1 MQRGKNIASLKQL
14 GISGTY
20 TIAGV
25 VDEMKEIVTKK
36 GDPMAFLKV
45 SDLTDNIEV
54 IVFPRTFKEFKDILQ
69 PNEVYAFNGK
79 LERKDDG

>member
-1 MQRGKNIASLKQL
+1 MQRGKNIVSLKQL
-14 GISGTY
+14 GIAGTY

-36 GDPMAFLKV
+36 GDPMAFLKI

-54 IVFPRTFKEFKDILQ
+54 IVFPKIFKEFKDILKT
-69 PNEVYAFNGK
+69 NEVYAFNGK
-79 LERKDDG
+79 LERKDDS

>member
-20 TIAGV
+20 TIAAV

-36 GDPMAFLKV
+36 GDPMAFLRV

-54 IVFPRTFKEFKDILQ
+54 IIFPKTFKEFRNILQ
-69 PNEVYAFNGK
+69 ANEVYAFNGK